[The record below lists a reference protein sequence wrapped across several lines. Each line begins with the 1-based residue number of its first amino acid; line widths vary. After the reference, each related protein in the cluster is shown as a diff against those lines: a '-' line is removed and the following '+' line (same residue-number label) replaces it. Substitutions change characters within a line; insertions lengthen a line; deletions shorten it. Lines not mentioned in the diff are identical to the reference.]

1 MTKSLVFDKNW
12 KRSCHNIQY
21 FTNQI
26 QMEGRKAKYY
36 KTLSFKY
43 DFVFDNDTVQFCYA
57 YPYTYDNFNNFI
69 KELDNSKVLSPR

>member
-1 MTKSLVFDKNW
+1 
-12 KRSCHNIQY
+12 
-21 FTNQI
+21 
-26 QMEGRKAKYY
+26 MEGRKAKYY